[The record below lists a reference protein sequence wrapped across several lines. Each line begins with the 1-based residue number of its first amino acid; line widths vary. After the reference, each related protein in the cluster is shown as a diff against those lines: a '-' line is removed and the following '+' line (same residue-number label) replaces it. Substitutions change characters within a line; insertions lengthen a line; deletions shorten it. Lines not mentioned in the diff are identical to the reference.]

1 MLRRALSIALHS
13 VGKSGCGSTCF
24 WVQRQGSRP
33 RIKPFDRRRCLPLPV
48 QDPSPPP
55 PSPLP
60 PAPGYG
66 LFLVDP
72 MLHWQPIPLSLAAR
86 PSATGVPHRPC
97 KYSTTHQTWSAPRGI
112 LVLLHLVPITW
123 MLWIPIVPL
132 RSIYHYD
139 GSAAQRRP
147 TPGQNSS
154 TPSPYRSSLHI
165 LGIVQRRNPLQHREF
180 LAPMENGWYPEKPLF
195 LEGSLAAQPIHPR
208 CLVGSDRA
216 SHKARH

>member
-1 MLRRALSIALHS
+1 L
-13 VGKSGCGSTCF
+13 
-24 WVQRQGSRP
+24 RP
-33 RIKPFDRRRCLPLPV
+33 RSFAF
-48 QDPSPPP
+48 PPP
-55 PSPLP
+55 
-60 PAPGYG
+60 YG

-72 MLHWQPIPLSLAAR
+72 TIHWQPIPLSLAAR
-86 PSATGVPHRPC
+86 PPAKGVPHRP
-97 KYSTTHQTWSAPRGI
+97 TTHQTWSAPREI

-147 TPGQNSS
+147 TPRQNSS

-180 LAPMENGWYPEKPLF
+180 FGPM
-195 LEGSLAAQPIHPR
+195 AIHPR